1 MKIAFNRLSP
11 SSLICCYLIKVT
23 LWSDFFL
30 NCNYNISVFVGFL
43 SPDEFVVPA
52 AAVNTVRVVK
62 NYMWDLVGVTGVQK
76 EGEVLR

>member
-1 MKIAFNRLSP
+1 
-11 SSLICCYLIKVT
+11 
-23 LWSDFFL
+23 
-30 NCNYNISVFVGFL
+30 VFVGFL